1 MKYSEKL
8 AQTTSNSKSL
18 GSICPIAEI
27 YLERLS
33 SGFELIEFSAA
44 RLDSQR
50 TLVDVIDRNGKVS
63 YRLEG
68 EPNDFSLGLPIVNY
82 EFIDLFRDDKNPQTL
97 DTMKFQMF
105 GWTLIAILIYGYLF
119 LSSISASM
127 TELPTVPESI
137 VVLTGLS
144 QGGYLAGKAVSNMNK
159 PSS

>member
-1 MKYSEKL
+1 
-8 AQTTSNSKSL
+8 
-18 GSICPIAEI
+18 
-27 YLERLS
+27 
-33 SGFELIEFSAA
+33 
-44 RLDSQR
+44 
-50 TLVDVIDRNGKVS
+50 
-63 YRLEG
+63 
-68 EPNDFSLGLPIVNY
+68 
-82 EFIDLFRDDKNPQTL
+82 
-97 DTMKFQMF
+97 MKFQMF

>member
-1 MKYSEKL
+1 M
-8 AQTTSNSKSL
+8 
-18 GSICPIAEI
+18 
-27 YLERLS
+27 ER
-33 SGFELIEFSAA
+33 GVDRRGRAA
-44 RLDSQR
+44 RDKR
-50 TLVDVIDRNGKVS
+50 TAPGGGNTKWEGELSTR
-63 YRLEG
+63 G